1 MNKKQL
7 KAIAEFMAGDK
18 DKRDV
23 LQGIFINFE
32 EGTAVATDGQVLV
45 EAQLRELKRPGLGSV
60 IVPSA
65 SVKAALKAP
74 CKGELEITPSKIG
87 PVEYTPM
94 GKTYPE
100 YRFAIPA
107 NEAPGVLPWCKP
119 KNLMKVAN
127 LKEAFGMPYSV
138 RLPESLIKAV
148 RFDFRNG
155 LEVPIVAVVAPRRDV
170 LSNHKEYCATGKQ
183 KA

>member
-1 MNKKQL
+1 MNKRQL
-7 KAIAEFMAGDK
+7 KAIADFMAGEK

-45 EAQLRELKRPGLGSV
+45 EAQLQELKRPGWGSV
-60 IVPSA
+60 TIPSA

-74 CKGELEITPSKIG
+74 CKGDLEITPSNIG
-87 PVEYTPM
+87 PVEYAPM
-94 GKTYPE
+94 RKEYPE

-107 NEAPGVLPWCKP
+107 NEAPGVLPWCEP

-127 LKEAFGMPYSV
+127 LKDAFGMPYSV

-170 LSNHKEYCATGKQ
+170 LSNHKEYCTAGKQ
-183 KA
+183 KV

>member
-1 MNKKQL
+1 MNKRQL
-7 KAIAEFMAGDK
+7 KAIADFMAGEK

-45 EAQLRELKRPGLGSV
+45 EAQLQELKRPGWGSV
-60 IVPSA
+60 TIPSA

-74 CKGELEITPSKIG
+74 CKGELEITPSNIG
-87 PVEYTPM
+87 PVEYAPM
-94 GKTYPE
+94 RKEYPE

-107 NEAPGVLPWCKP
+107 NAAPGVLPWCEP

-127 LKEAFGMPYSV
+127 LKDAFGMPYSV

-148 RFDFRNG
+148 RFDFQNG
-155 LEVPIVAVVAPRRDV
+155 LEVPIVAVVAPRRDM
-170 LSNHKEYCATGKQ
+170 LSNHKEYKND
-183 KA
+183 